1 MMKQKK
7 QSPASLVGQPDF
19 QEEIWD
25 SGAAELWGLYC
36 STTHHRQCSISYTS
50 AFTLQPTKYSSPAG

>member
-25 SGAAELWGLYC
+25 SGAAEL
-36 STTHHRQCSISYTS
+36 
-50 AFTLQPTKYSSPAG
+50 